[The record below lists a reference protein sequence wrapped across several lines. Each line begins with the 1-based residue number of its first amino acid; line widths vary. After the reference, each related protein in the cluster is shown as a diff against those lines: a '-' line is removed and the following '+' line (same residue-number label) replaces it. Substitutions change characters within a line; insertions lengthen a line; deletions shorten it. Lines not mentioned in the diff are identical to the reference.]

1 MNIMEK
7 RSSYDA
13 GFKLKVID
21 LAKKSNNCAA
31 SRKYGVTEKMVR
43 DWRRNENALKTI
55 PRSKCA
61 MRSGAP
67 FWPELETPSWPELE
81 NYLEEWVKEQR
92 QNGYVVTRGGLKA
105 QAIRWAKLNEPLCR
119 NFKATSG
126 WCSRFMKRKDL
137 VLRQKTKIAQK
148 LPADLDDKV
157 LDFQRYV
164 IRLGREHQF
173 LLSSIGNMDETPI
186 NFDMVARK
194 TVDSKGVKGIQQS
207 GFLLVC
213 SFTSMKTVGWMKTA

>member
-1 MNIMEK
+1 
-7 RSSYDA
+7 
-13 GFKLKVID
+13 
-21 LAKKSNNCAA
+21 
-31 SRKYGVTEKMVR
+31 T
-43 DWRRNENALKTI
+43 
-55 PRSKCA
+55 
-61 MRSGAP
+61 
-67 FWPELETPSWPELE
+67 SWPELE

-105 QAIRWAKLNEPLCR
+105 QAMRWAKLNEPLCR

-164 IRLGREHQF
+164 IRLRRE
-173 LLSSIGNMDETPI
+173 LSSIGNMDETPI
-186 NFDMVARK
+186 NFDMVAHK
-194 TVDSKGVKGIQQS
+194 TVDSKGVKS
-207 GFLLVC
+207 VLLR
-213 SFTSMKTVGWMKTA
+213 STGHEKTRFIVVLSCLADGTKLKPMVIFKRKRDPTVRFPCGVFVHFHENGVKLWIDNVWRKRLDG